1 MTNKEDEIVLRHPMI
16 HDLQEIA
23 KIDSLSIK
31 HANFETGDIIVTV
44 DGNATTFE
52 GVMQSLRFIDM
63 VDRMALQAVDFDTGE
78 ITVRWF
84 PQGVTKVYANLGV
97 SKLEIDL
104 IKQGKKINAITE
116 VRQRT
121 GMGLADAKNVVEAA
135 AEELRRRGLL
145 QR

>member
-23 KIDSLSIK
+23 KINSLVIK

-97 SKLEIDL
+97 SKIEIDL
-104 IKQGKKINAITE
+104 IKQGKKINAIKE

-135 AEELRRRGLL
+135 AEELRRRGLI